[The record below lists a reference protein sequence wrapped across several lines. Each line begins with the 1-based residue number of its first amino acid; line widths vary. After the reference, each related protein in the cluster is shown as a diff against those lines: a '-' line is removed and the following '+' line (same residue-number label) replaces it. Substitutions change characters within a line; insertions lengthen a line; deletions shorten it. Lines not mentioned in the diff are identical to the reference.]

1 MPHFPQWFVII
12 CVLLPVANAVC
23 KALKNRKK

>member
-12 CVLLPVANAVC
+12 CVLLPVASAIY
-23 KALKNRKK
+23 KAWKNRKK